1 MTNDTLP
8 FCKLVERQLSV
19 KVRQGFWDMLLVAL
33 PDPFKKI
40 GHMAVKLDRSRQ
52 KPGRGRAFSIK

>member
-1 MTNDTLP
+1 MTNDTLL

-19 KVRQGFWDMLLVAL
+19 KVQQGFWDMLLVAL

-40 GHMAVKLDRSRQ
+40 GHMAVSLDRARQ
-52 KPGRGRAFSIK
+52 KSNRSGAFSAK

>member
-33 PDPFKKI
+33 SDPFKKI
-40 GHMAVKLDRSRQ
+40 GHMAVNLERARQ
-52 KPGRGRAFSIK
+52 KSGRARTFPVK

>member
-19 KVRQGFWDMLLVAL
+19 KVRQGFWTILLMAL
-33 PDPFKKI
+33 PDPFKKM
-40 GHMAVKLDRSRQ
+40 GHMAVSLKRVRQ
-52 KPGRGRAFSIK
+52 KTGKNRTFSSE